1 MESGEEASVT
11 GEANRFRGS
20 GTIGAPE
27 RARETRAENEY
38 SDRCG
43 EPEGEAQNG
52 AGDLL
57 KRMGRHLFEVI

>member
-11 GEANRFRGS
+11 DEANRFRGS

-52 AGDLL
+52 TGIFSKRWGAIFL
-57 KRMGRHLFEVI
+57 K